1 MNSSEI
7 PPFWLS
13 GRPFGAARRFRLPL
27 ALRLGLLQETGEV
40 RILRVEGAIGRLS
53 LAVLD
58 AGGQSLAQ
66 TEIMPGA
73 DIAVFLPAGAA
84 AMTLRSA
91 MSPLDAAR
99 LGLYPA
105 SKLGL
110 KLHTFIA
117 GRLGE
122 LSPQRRWQAAGIAA
136 RTLRG
141 ELRALAEASP
151 AKAVADAI
159 TYARYRARFVGDF
172 PEVPPADAAP
182 RLAFLSF
189 AGDVSLADIAGC
201 AAGLG
206 RQTDPAFDWVLAVPP
221 GRLAAERD
229 GLNEAT
235 GGRARLIPAAGDA
248 AAGLSTALAAGPA
261 AGAGLVSPLD
271 LRGRPTCD
279 AVALLRA
286 TFAAYPDCALAY
298 TDEERLDR
306 SGVPIGGAF
315 KPAFNRH
322 LLEASNYIGSL
333 FALPRAD
340 ALRLGLDAGAGPA
353 VLYDLLLRH
362 TGALDAR
369 RIRHIPRVAYGAPDR
384 PPGFDAD
391 AIGPAKDALARH
403 LGVRVEVTGEG
414 RHLRAL
420 LPLPTPRPWVS
431 IVVPTRDRAGL
442 LSVALLSLI
451 ARTAYRDFEIVI
463 VDNGSVEAETF
474 ALFAEVKARW
484 SATTVVRDDGDFNF
498 PRICNAGVDAAR
510 GDLILLLNNDVEVVE
525 PGWLDEMVA
534 LASRPGVGVVGAKL
548 LFADR
553 TVQHAGVIVGLFRY
567 ADHWFLRSA
576 ADAPGYRDRLR
587 VRQDLSAVT
596 AACLL
601 IRRDVWDEI
610 GPLDEVRFAEDCND
624 IDLCLRARH
633 AGYGV
638 VWTPFATLIHY
649 ESASRGAGKKRTK
662 AHRERLKAQR
672 ARMEEIWRTSSFVDP
687 HYNPN
692 LARKSL
698 FADLAERPEGPR
710 SPRTNAVD

>member
-1 MNSSEI
+1 MSPSDI
-7 PPFWLS
+7 PPFWLA
-13 GRPFGAARRFRLPL
+13 GRPDGGTRRFRLPL
-27 ALRLGLLQETGEV
+27 ALRLGLMQGTGEV
-40 RILRVEGAIGRLS
+40 RILRVDRAIGRLG

-66 TEIMPGA
+66 TEIIPGE
-73 DIAVFLPAGAA
+73 DLAVFLPAGTAA
-84 AMTLRSA
+84 LALRSV

-99 LGLYPA
+99 LGLYPT

-122 LSPQRRWQAAGIAA
+122 RSPQKRWQAAGIAA

-141 ELRALAEASP
+141 ELRAMAEASP
-151 AKAVADAI
+151 AKAAADAI

-172 PEVPPADAAP
+172 AEVPRADAAP

-189 AGDVSLADIAGC
+189 AGEASLADIAGC
-201 AAGLG
+201 AFALAS
-206 RQTDPAFDWVLAVPP
+206 QTDPAFDWVLVVPVA
-221 GRLAAERD
+221 RLAVERD
-229 GLNEAT
+229 DLREAT
-235 GGRARLIPAAGDA
+235 RGRARLIPVAGDA
-248 AAGLSTALAAGPA
+248 AAGLSAALAVAE
-261 AGAGLVSPLD
+261 AGLVSPLD
-271 LRGRPTCD
+271 VRGRPTWD
-279 AVALLRA
+279 AVAMLRA
-286 TFAAYPDCALAY
+286 TFAAFPDCALAY
-298 TDEERLDR
+298 SDEERLDP
-306 SGVPIGGAF
+306 SGVPIGGTF

-322 LLEASNYIGSL
+322 LLESSNYIGSL
-333 FALPRAD
+333 FALPLAD

-353 VLYDLLLRH
+353 ALYDLLLRH
-362 TGALDAR
+362 TGSLDAR
-369 RIRHIPRVAYGAPDR
+369 RIRHIPRIAYGAPDR
-384 PPGFDAD
+384 PPGFDA
-391 AIGPAKDALARH
+391 ATIGPAADALARH
-403 LGVRVEVTGEG
+403 RGVRVEVTGAG

-420 LPLPTPRPWVS
+420 FPVPVPRPLVS

-463 VDNGSVEAETF
+463 VDNGSVEPETF

-498 PRICNAGVDAAR
+498 PRICNAGVDAAQ

-525 PGWLDEMVA
+525 AGWLDEMVA
-534 LASRPGVGVVGAKL
+534 LASRPGMGVVGAKL

-596 AACLL
+596 AACML

-610 GPLDEVRFAEDCND
+610 GPLDDVRFAEDCND
-624 IDLCLRARH
+624 IDLCLRARR

-672 ARMEEIWRTSSFVDP
+672 ARMEEIWHTSSFVDP

-698 FADLAERPEGPR
+698 FADLAQSPEGPR
-710 SPRTNAVD
+710 DPRTNAVE